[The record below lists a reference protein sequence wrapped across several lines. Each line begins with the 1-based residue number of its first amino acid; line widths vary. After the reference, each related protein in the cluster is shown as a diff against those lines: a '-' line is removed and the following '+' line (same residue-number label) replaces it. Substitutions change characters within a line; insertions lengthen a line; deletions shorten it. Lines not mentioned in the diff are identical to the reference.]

1 MLLSR
6 FLDLGPWSVELA
18 LSVGIFPYILKLL
31 QSPAAELKLVL
42 VFIWAKIL
50 AVDGSCQADL
60 VKDMGYNYFITILA
74 SPSHT
79 TPNASEHHAMCSF
92 ILSVFCNG
100 RFRSGQMACLESG
113 LVGTLV
119 LHIGDRDGLLRQWVA
134 LCLGKFWD
142 GFSEGRAVGIA
153 ASVHLKLYNR
163 YLIG

>member
-6 FLDLGPWSVELA
+6 FLDLGPWSVNLA

-60 VKDMGYNYFITILA
+60 VKDAGYSYFIGILGA
-74 SPSHT
+74 PPLA
-79 TPNASEHHAMCSF
+79 TPNASEHHAMCVF
-92 ILSVFCNG
+92 ILAVFCNG
-100 RFRSGQMACLESG
+100 QFRAGQLACLESG

-119 LHIGDRDGLLRQWVA
+119 LHIGDGDGLLRQWVA

-142 GFSEGRAVGIA
+142 GFGEGRAAGVS
-153 ASVHLKLYNR
+153 ASVHLKLYDCG
-163 YLIG
+163 LIE